1 MTHRYFNKTQ
11 RALLTMSLAV
21 LLGTTAMTA
30 SFATQALAQDTDE
43 DEYMLEEIVVTG
55 SRIVRRDF
63 EATSPIVTVD
73 EQLFDQSATLAI
85 ETQLNKLPQF
95 TPTIDIPTSGGD
107 IQPTARNTPGE
118 ATVAL
123 RGLGANR
130 SLVLINGRRGTPS
143 NGMGVLDI
151 NTIPV
156 AAIERVEAI
165 SGGASSTYGADA
177 MAGVIN
183 FIMKEDFVGL
193 EVDAQAGI
201 TQEGDNFES
210 QVSGVMGAD
219 FAGDRGNVMLA
230 FSYNKR
236 EDARQGDRKWYRE
249 NWANPAMGA
258 TQFFPEYT
266 GANLG
271 YANLPDP
278 NVLNTVMGL
287 PADTVWATDPVTGA
301 SVAPGGATYYVT
313 KGGQVFAGFDYGTQP
328 GIAAA
333 QAAGIVDG
341 YSLKL
346 MNNGYIGYN
355 NIRNYLIFPMNR
367 SNIYTNGTYEIN
379 DWLSVFMQ
387 GYFSKV
393 HTNTVQEPG
402 PITSGWSVNV
412 YPDYNRDVIPDE
424 LLQILDSRTKY
435 DPVTD
440 SMVSGAS
447 DPFSVRA
454 MLPVPRETLTDTT
467 TFNIIAG
474 LEGKIPGIDW
484 SWEAFVSQGEA
495 ETYSQSIGYT
505 SLQRTR
511 MVMGGYYTQ
520 IMLDDAGDPV
530 LDPFG
535 SPVWEYVMLPGYQNF
550 GEGFEM
556 KANPQDGGFGAA
568 TATCTSGL
576 NPFDWSSMTPDCW
589 QAIMADVKTRMLM
602 EQDIWEANLEG
613 PVIELPAGEMRGALG
628 ISRRENTFKF
638 LSDNLNSEGMSFN
651 DTILGLYPAQ
661 DSFGSIEVKEYYG
674 ELLVPILKDLP
685 FMKQF
690 NLELGAR
697 RSDYDTTGVSHTYK
711 ALADWRV
718 NDWIRFRGGYNRAER
733 APNIG
738 ELYLNPEQTFGVLSY
753 GDVCSLRNRVAP
765 TTANPAT
772 NPEWYEVV
780 NLCGQLMDKAGDNL
794 DINFYGAPYEDI
806 VAYGRAN
813 AVTDGQQLVDAGLI
827 PQDQYDNTFY
837 QTLGGFGFLWPI
849 NIGNEGLEPE
859 KADTWTF
866 GFVID
871 SPFENRWLSNFRVA
885 VDYYQIEIKN
895 AIGEQSADVV
905 MYMCVDP
912 AFNPSYDPNAFYCQG
927 FNRDARFGTLG
938 QVWKSFFNGGR
949 FKTSGIDINISWSR
963 DAGPGIVMV
972 NSNFNWLLDKSSAEL
987 PSDPMIDYTGTFGP
1001 NQNGLNGNS
1010 YEYRAMTTV
1019 GYAWGNM
1026 DASIRWQYYSSIDQS
1041 GVALGR
1047 VTSTG
1052 APPYNLF
1059 DLLGNYQL
1067 TDDIR
1072 LRFGIENVFNTE
1084 PPLIGENYTD
1094 PNGMTGGG
1102 FRPGIYDTNGRR
1114 FYLGARMYF

>member
-1 MTHRYFNKTQ
+1 MKKANRFNLFSN
-11 RALLTMSLAV
+11 LLKFLLVISLV
-21 LLGTTAMTA
+21 LSCGTV
-30 SFATQALAQDTDE
+30 LAQEQDE
-43 DEYMLEEIVVTG
+43 GEFMLEEIVVTG

-156 AAIERVEAI
+156 AAIQRVEAI

-183 FIMKEDFVGL
+183 FIMKEDFVGFEL
-193 EVDAQAGI
+193 DVQAGI

-236 EDARQGDRKWYRE
+236 EDARQGDREWYRE
-249 NWANPAMGA
+249 NLANPAMGA
-258 TQFFPEYT
+258 TQFFPEFT
-266 GANLG
+266 GANFG
-271 YANLPDP
+271 YGPNQPDF
-278 NVLNTVMGL
+278 NVLNTVMEL
-287 PADTVWATDPVTGA
+287 PAGEGFTAT
-301 SVAPGGATYYVT
+301 PGGITYYVT
-313 KGGQVFAGFDYGTQP
+313 RDGEVFTGFDFGSEP

-341 YSLKL
+341 YAVKL
-346 MNNGYIGYN
+346 MNNGRIGYN

-367 SNIYTNGTYEIN
+367 SNIYTNGSYEVN
-379 DWLSVFMQ
+379 DWVSVFMQ

-402 PITSGWSVNV
+402 PITSGWSVNIF
-412 YPDYNRDVIPDE
+412 PDYNRAAIPDE
-424 LLQILDSRTKY
+424 LLQILDSRA
-435 DPVTD
+435 D
-440 SMVSGAS
+440 SSA
-447 DPFSVRA
+447 PFSVRA

-474 LEGKIPGIDW
+474 LKGKIPGIDW

-505 SLQRTR
+505 SLERTR
-511 MVMGGYYTQ
+511 MVMGGYSYQ
-520 IMLDDAGDPV
+520 LAIDDATGDPV
-530 LDPFG
+530 LDFFG
-535 SPVWEYVMLPGYQNF
+535 NPTYEYAMVPGYQNF
-550 GEGFEM
+550 GEGFEL

-568 TATCTSGL
+568 TGYCTSGL
-576 NPFDWSSMTPDCW
+576 NPFDWSTMTPDCW
-589 QAIMADVKTRMLM
+589 QAIRADVKTRMLM

-651 DTILGLYPAQ
+651 DTILGLYPAE
-661 DSFGSIEVKEYYG
+661 DSLGSIEVKEYYG
-674 ELLVPILKDLP
+674 ELLVPVLKELP

-690 NLELGAR
+690 NLEVGAR

-711 ALADWRV
+711 ALADWRF
-718 NDWIRFRGGYNRAER
+718 NDWFRFRGGYNRAER

-772 NPEWYEVV
+772 NTEWYEVV
-780 NLCGQLMDKAGDNL
+780 NLCGQLMDKAGADL

-813 AVTDGQQLVDAGLI
+813 TITDGQDLVDAGII
-827 PQDQYDNTFY
+827 PQANYDDTFY

-859 KADTWTF
+859 KADTWTL

-871 SPFENRWLSNFRVA
+871 SPFQNEWLSNFRVA
-885 VDYYQIEIKN
+885 IDYYNIEIKN

-912 AFNPSYDPNAFYCQG
+912 AFNPTYDPNAFFCQG

-949 FKTSGIDINISWSR
+949 FKTSGIDINISWNR
-963 DAGPGIVMV
+963 DAGPGTVMV

-987 PSDPMIDYTGTFGP
+987 PSDPLVDYTGTFGP
-1001 NQNGLNGNS
+1001 VQNGLNGNS
-1010 YEYRAMTTV
+1010 YEYRAMTTI
-1019 GYAWGNM
+1019 GYAWRNM

-1052 APPYNLF
+1052 APPYHLF

-1067 TDDIR
+1067 TDNIR
-1072 LRFGIENVFNTE
+1072 LRFGIENVLNEE

-1094 PNGMTGGG
+1094 PNGMTGGS
-1102 FRPGIYDTNGRR
+1102 FRPGVYDTNGRR